1 MEHIGWQ
8 SLKKITRF
16 IVTDP
21 PDPEEQSMRIRFM
34 ERNIG
39 LVVRLVVILV
49 LFYYLFY
56 SNWFDPTTVIQEV
69 QEVALELVQRFFL
82 IYALLSLAAG
92 IMLWGMDQLPLK
104 FIRWVVFT
112 MALIDGIFLAALTLV
127 TGGFD
132 SILFWIFLG
141 LIVRN
146 AISIP
151 VAPLQ
156 ILINLIISGSYVMAG
171 LQDVVIRNYDVP
183 FGDPEPMAEPFFLRL
198 TLLLLLTVCC
208 YGVQV
213 LLDKQ
218 RKAAEE
224 SREFVLRQ
232 EQLRVTGRLAAEIA
246 HQLKNPLGIIN
257 NAAFNLQ
264 RNVKEGKA
272 TITQQIR
279 IIREEVERSDR
290 IITDLMGYAR
300 LADGRLEKLN
310 ANEELDRALNE
321 VFPLPVNYDI
331 VVHRD
336 YQPELPPLLMQR
348 NHASEIFVNILLN
361 AREILNGKGNIYVS
375 TRQDEDYA
383 ILVTVGDDGP
393 GVPMELRERIFEPYF
408 TTKTKG
414 TGLGL
419 AIVKHNVELYGGTV
433 RVESETGKGA
443 RFVLVLPAKSIT
455 KIKK

>member
-1 MEHIGWQ
+1 
-8 SLKKITRF
+8 
-16 IVTDP
+16 
-21 PDPEEQSMRIRFM
+21 MRIRFI

-39 LVVRLVVILV
+39 LIVRLVVMMV
-49 LFYYLFY
+49 LLYYLFY
-56 SNWFDPTTVIQEV
+56 TNWFDSTTTTQEV
-69 QEVALELVQRFFL
+69 DEVALELVQRFFL

-112 MALIDGIFLAALTLV
+112 IALVDGLFLAALTLV

-151 VAPLQ
+151 EAPLQ
-156 ILINLIISGSYVMAG
+156 ILINLMISGAYVMAG
-171 LQDVVIRNYDVP
+171 LQDVVIRNYDLP
-183 FGDPEPMAEPFFLRL
+183 YMEAEPIAEPFILRL
-198 TLLLLLTVCC
+198 ALLLLLTVCC

-218 RKAAEE
+218 RKATEE
-224 SREFVLRQ
+224 SREFALRQ

-300 LADGRLEKLN
+300 LVDGRLEKLN
-310 ANEELDRALNE
+310 ANEELDRALNQ
-321 VFPLPVNYDI
+321 VFPSLVNYE
-331 VVHRD
+331 VAVHRE
-336 YQPELPPLLMQR
+336 YEPELPPLLMQR
-348 NHASEIFVNILLN
+348 SHVADVFVNLLLN
-361 AREILNGKGNIYVS
+361 AREALNGKGNIYVS
-375 TRQDEDYA
+375 TRLGEDYSV
-383 ILVTVGDDGP
+383 LVTIADDGA
-393 GVPMELRERIFEPYF
+393 GVPPELRERIFEPYF
-408 TTKTKG
+408 TTKAKG

-419 AIVKHNVELYGGTV
+419 AIVKHNVELYGGTI
-433 RVESETGKGA
+433 RVESEVGKGS
-443 RFVLVLPAKSIT
+443 RFIMVLPAKSM
-455 KIKK
+455 IKVKK

>member
-1 MEHIGWQ
+1 MEHFGWP
-8 SLKKITRF
+8 SIKKISRF

-21 PDPEEQSMRIRFM
+21 PEPEEQAMRIRFM
-34 ERNIG
+34 ERNVG
-39 LVVRLVVILV
+39 LLVRMGGLAV
-49 LFYYLFY
+49 LFYYLLFT
-56 SNWFDPTTVIQEV
+56 NWFDAASTTQEV
-69 QEVALELVQRFFL
+69 DEIALELVQRFYL
-82 IYALLSLAAG
+82 IYALVSCAAG
-92 IMLWGMDQLPLK
+92 IMLWGMNQLPLK

-112 MALIDGIFLAALTLV
+112 MALVDGIFLAALTMI

-146 AISIP
+146 AISVP
-151 VAPLQ
+151 EAPLQ
-156 ILINLIISGSYVMAG
+156 ILLNLIISGAYVLAG
-171 LQDVVIRNYDVP
+171 LEDVVMRNYDLSYGEV
-183 FGDPEPMAEPFFLRL
+183 EPIAEPFILRL
-198 TLLLLLTVCC
+198 SLLLLLTVCC

-218 RKAAEE
+218 RKALEE
-224 SREFVLRQ
+224 SREFALRQ

-290 IITDLMGYAR
+290 IITDLMGYAHVV
-300 LADGRLEKLN
+300 DGRLERLN
-310 ANEELDRALNE
+310 ANEALDRALLE
-321 VFPLPVNYDI
+321 VLPPAANYEVTI
-331 VVHRD
+331 QRH
-336 YQPELPPLLMQR
+336 YQELLPPLLMQR
-348 NHASEIFVNILLN
+348 SHVSEIYVNILLN
-361 AREILNGKGNIYVS
+361 AREALNGKGNISVS
-375 TRQDEDYA
+375 TRQNESHTV
-383 ILVTVGDDGP
+383 LVTIADDGP
-393 GVPMELRERIFEPYF
+393 GVASELRERIFEPYF

-419 AIVKHNVELYGGTV
+419 AIVKHNVELYGGSV
-433 RVESETGKGA
+433 RVESEPGKGS
-443 RFVLVLPAKSIT
+443 RFVLELPAKSLMKLKT
-455 KIKK
+455 